1 MCEAIPP
8 NFRAGAVG
16 PGQTSEVWRLLDWAL
31 RNQGRPLTTVNA
43 GPNHLTPMNGVK
55 GRRHSRAA
63 FDAPI
68 DKAHASP
75 NASGMTSLPVTQA
88 RFSSPTLD
96 QAADSLRQSK
106 LPASVRMPF
115 SCPRRL
121 AKNRRRLIHRSR
133 ARPSQAWPNCSTKP
147 PPNPVGDRSIAYTR
161 QAQKDARKIASQ
173 ILNPKLSAS
182 RHHRQEPFQ
191 YPPPCEKLVGVCG
204 SAFHA
209 VTVSTVC

>member
-1 MCEAIPP
+1 MCEEIPP

-88 RFSSPTLD
+88 RFKLYQLLD
-96 QAADSLRQSK
+96 QAADSHEPIQITGKRSNAVLVPEDDWRSMQET
-106 LPASVRMPF
+106 LD
-115 SCPRRL
+115 
-121 AKNRRRLIHRSR
+121 LISIPGMRDSIR
-133 ARPSQAWPNCSTKP
+133 KGMAEPLDKASTKP
-147 PPNPVGDRSIAYTR
+147 GW
-161 QAQKDARKIASQ
+161 
-173 ILNPKLSAS
+173 
-182 RHHRQEPFQ
+182 
-191 YPPPCEKLVGVCG
+191 
-204 SAFHA
+204 
-209 VTVSTVC
+209 